1 LRRGYPLLKLEPE
14 VKYLRKEFGIEFPSP
29 FQIKHVKEGVLL
41 QEVRKQFKEGMKE
54 TDSTKINDRLDKAFD
69 ALRILNSKSLA
80 LSEMCYSNVS
90 EAETNGVLV
99 KIQSSPAGLESA
111 NVQTRHFRYSV
122 YIKNM
127 NTTKT
132 IQLRERHWIILD
144 ANGKKEEVKGK
155 GVLDRMPILKP
166 GQAFEYDSY
175 LALDTYFGTL
185 KGSYGLID
193 VETGEKFDAK
203 VKPVGLLGTYTQTS
217 SVASQS
223 VM

>member
-14 VKYLRKEFGIEFPSP
+14 VKFFRKEFGADVPQP
-29 FQIKHVKEGVLL
+29 FQIKHIKEGALL
-41 QEVRKQFKEGMKE
+41 QEVRRQFKEGMKE
-54 TDSTKINDRLDKAFD
+54 NDPKKIDSNLDKAFD
-69 ALRILNSKSLA
+69 VLRLLNTKSAA
-80 LSEMCYSNVS
+80 LSQMCYTNVS

-99 KIQSSPAGLESA
+99 KIQSSPAGLESS
-111 NVQTRHFRYSV
+111 NMETRHFRYSV
-122 YIKNM
+122 IIKNM

-166 GQAFEYDSY
+166 GQSFEYDSY

-185 KGSYGLID
+185 TGSYGIID

-203 VKPVGLLGTYTQTS
+203 VKPVGLLGTYTQSSTS
-217 SVASQS
+217 LL
-223 VM
+223 